1 MDATTLATA
10 KGLAFQLGYQLTLV
24 PDSELA
30 EGLAKEVLFFRQE
43 QYVSHLEFSSLDA
56 VAPRRLPAAC
66 CPNDR
71 VIVPKAGIYSAGKLV
86 PGDSRYE
93 KMAEEPI
100 GRFQV

>member
-1 MDATTLATA
+1 M
-10 KGLAFQLGYQLTLV
+10 
-24 PDSELA
+24 
-30 EGLAKEVLFFRQE
+30 
-43 QYVSHLEFSSLDA
+43 DA

-71 VIVPKAGIYSAGKLV
+71 VIVSNAGIYSAGKLV

-100 GRFQV
+100 GRFQVQRILMGLQELFLALGVVAAEMGILRM